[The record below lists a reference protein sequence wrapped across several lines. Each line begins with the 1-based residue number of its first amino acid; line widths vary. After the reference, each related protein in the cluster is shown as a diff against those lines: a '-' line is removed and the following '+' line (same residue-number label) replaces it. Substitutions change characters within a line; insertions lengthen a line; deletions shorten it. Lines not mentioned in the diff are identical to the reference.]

1 MFFWTGQTGDYYPST
16 EFWARLSNGEEE
28 TDSNWCLGAKE
39 KSAKL
44 WGTSM
49 QTARQVYGVF
59 IVLDLHLL
67 GHQNFAIRSVLHP
80 ELLVNG
86 HNNSLSPV
94 LNF

>member
-1 MFFWTGQTGDYYPST
+1 
-16 EFWARLSNGEEE
+16 
-28 TDSNWCLGAKE
+28 
-39 KSAKL
+39 
-44 WGTSM
+44 M